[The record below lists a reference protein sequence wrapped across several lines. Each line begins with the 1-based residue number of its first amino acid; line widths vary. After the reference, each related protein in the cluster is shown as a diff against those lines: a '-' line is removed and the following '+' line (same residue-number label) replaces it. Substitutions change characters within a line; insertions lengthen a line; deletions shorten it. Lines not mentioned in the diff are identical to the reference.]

1 MPASLPTWVTGP
13 VPPLIVASPLPG
25 SNVTSPVVALK
36 FAPLV
41 SVLLLAPP
49 SRVFVPLPPSIRS
62 FWWLEGAGEFTQA
75 AGVGDPLQQPI
86 VTLPLSP
93 CSLAQPPLSSH
104 FDCVGPMIVELPPP
118 PSISPEIELPF
129 S

>member
-1 MPASLPTWVTGP
+1 M
-13 VPPLIVASPLPG
+13 
-25 SNVTSPVVALK
+25 SPVVALK

-75 AGVGDPLQQPI
+75 AGVGDPLQETI
-86 VTLPLSP
+86 ETLPLSP
-93 CSLAQPPLSSH
+93 CSLAQTPLSSH
-104 FDCVGPMIVELPPP
+104 FDSVGPMIVAFPPP
-118 PSISPEIELPF
+118 PCISPDIESPF
-129 S
+129 TP

>member
-75 AGVGDPLQQPI
+75 AGVGDPLQETI

-93 CSLAQPPLSSH
+93 CSLAQAPLSSP
-104 FDCVGPMIVELPPP
+104 FASSGPIFTLFPPP
-118 PSISPEIELPF
+118 PW
-129 S
+129 